1 MNISSIIVKI
11 NSKKWD
17 EAIDMITKIPHVEIA
32 LQDRQKESLIA
43 IIEAPDTNLEIKAL
57 NSINTTPGVI
67 SANMHLSYNED
78 SFESC
83 VLEAG
88 EIAKLID
95 TTPIEDIRYNGDI
108 NTFLKPKK

>member
-1 MNISSIIVKI
+1 MNISSIIVKV
-11 NSKKWD
+11 NLEKWD
-17 EAIDMITKIPHVEIA
+17 EAINAIAKIPYVEIA
-32 LQDRQKESLIA
+32 IQDKQKESLIV
-43 IIEAPDTNLEIKAL
+43 IIEAPDTHLEIEAL
-57 NSINTTPGVI
+57 DTINNISGII

-78 SFESC
+78 SFKTC

-108 NTFLKPKK
+108 NTFLKPKR